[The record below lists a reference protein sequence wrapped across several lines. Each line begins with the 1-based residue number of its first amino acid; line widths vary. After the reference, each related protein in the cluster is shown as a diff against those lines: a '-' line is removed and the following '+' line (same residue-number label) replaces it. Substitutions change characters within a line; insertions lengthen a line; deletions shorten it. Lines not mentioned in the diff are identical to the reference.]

1 MAGAYAHL
9 TVVNKAFTEDEL
21 EELGLSN
28 NALIALADYSSF
40 IELGSVSPDY
50 PYLAIM
56 EKHKKWADL
65 ISPSVS
71 NRFKKV

>member
-28 NALIALADYSSF
+28 NALIVLADYSSL
-40 IELGSVSPDY
+40 IELGSVSSGY
-50 PYLAIM
+50 SYLEIFFYN
-56 EKHKKWADL
+56 L
-65 ISPSVS
+65 FV
-71 NRFKKV
+71 FFL

>member
-28 NALIALADYSSF
+28 NALIA
-40 IELGSVSPDY
+40 
-50 PYLAIM
+50 
-56 EKHKKWADL
+56 
-65 ISPSVS
+65 
-71 NRFKKV
+71 